1 MAFDWIPRP
10 TDWLKYI
17 LPKEGRDSG
26 LQGAHIFSDKEWEP
40 SKRFAFLKDLEL
52 RRQCT

>member
-17 LPKEGRDSG
+17 LPREGRANG
-26 LQGAHIFSDKEWEP
+26 LQGAHIF
-40 SKRFAFLKDLEL
+40 EL
-52 RRQCT
+52 R